1 MQIDSMLTEMEGFT
15 ENANSVKE
23 LVLAK
28 LCIDGVITMEQY
40 NEYADLYQVIVIK
53 SSWFKKWKAMFKPN
67 EKEKEGVYQY
77 KYVKFETEFPKEEKP
92 KKTVRQGPI
101 EA

>member
-1 MQIDSMLTEMEGFT
+1 MQT
-15 ENANSVKE
+15 
-23 LVLAK
+23 K
-28 LCIDGVITMEQY
+28 LFPKCGI
-40 NEYADLYQVIVIK
+40 LK
-53 SSWFKKWKAMFKPN
+53 N